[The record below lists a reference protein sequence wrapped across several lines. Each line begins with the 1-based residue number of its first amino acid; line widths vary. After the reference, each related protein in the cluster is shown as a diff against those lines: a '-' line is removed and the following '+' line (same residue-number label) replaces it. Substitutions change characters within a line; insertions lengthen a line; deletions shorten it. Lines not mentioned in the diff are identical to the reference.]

1 MSKQIIVPF
10 GPQHPVL
17 PEPIH
22 LDLVLED
29 ERVIEAIPSIGY
41 VHRGLEKL
49 VEKRDYKDYVFI
61 SERICGIC
69 SFIHGSTYCQ
79 AVEQVMNIDIPRRAE
94 FLRAIWSEYSR
105 MHSHLLWLG
114 CFADSM
120 GYENLFMNCW
130 KVREKILDVM
140 ERTTGGRIIQG
151 VNRVG
156 GVSRDISREELA
168 RMGTELHGLQTDFA
182 ELTRIFDED
191 LTVQTRT
198 KGVGMLPKDMAWE
211 LGAVGPVIRGSGHSV
226 DARSTGYGAYDE
238 LDFKPVVRNEGDCH
252 ARCMVRTGELFTSID
267 LIENAIDR
275 IPEGDI
281 SVPVKGNPAGEYY
294 ARTEQPRGEV
304 IHYVK
309 ANGKKNLMRHRVRT
323 PTLAN
328 VPPLVHM
335 LAGCELADVPVIV
348 LTIDPCIGCMER

>member
-1 MSKQIIVPF
+1 MSKKIIVPF

-69 SFIHGSTYCQ
+69 SFIHGATYCQ
-79 AVEQVMNIDIPRRAE
+79 AVEQVMGVEIPRRAE

-120 GYENLFMNCW
+120 GYENLFMDCW
-130 KVREKILDVM
+130 KVREKILDVL
-140 ERTTGGRIIQG
+140 ERTTGGRVIQG

-156 GVSRDISREELA
+156 GVSRDMDKEELN
-168 RMGTELHGLQTDFA
+168 RIKSEIPGLRADYV

-191 LTVQTRT
+191 LTVQSRT
-198 KGVGMLPKDMAWE
+198 KGIGMLPKDTAWE
-211 LGAVGPVIRGSGHSV
+211 LGAVGPTIRGSGHAV
-226 DARSTGYGAYDE
+226 DARMTGYGAYDE
-238 LDFKPVVRNEGDCH
+238 LDFKPVVRTEGDCH
-252 ARCMVRTGELFTSID
+252 ARCMVRTGELFTSLD

-281 SVPVKGNPAGEYY
+281 IVPVKGNPSGEYY
-294 ARTEQPRGEV
+294 AQTEQPRGEV

-309 ANGKKNLMRHRVRT
+309 ANGKKNLLRHRVRT

-328 VPPLVHM
+328 VPALVQM